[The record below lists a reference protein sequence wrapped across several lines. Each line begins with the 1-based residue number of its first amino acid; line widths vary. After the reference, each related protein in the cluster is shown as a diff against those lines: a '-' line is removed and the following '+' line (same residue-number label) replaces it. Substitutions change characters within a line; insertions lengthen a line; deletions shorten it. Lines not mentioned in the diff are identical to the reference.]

1 MSFDTTARQRVA
13 PGAEEQSH
21 RLPADGFFAV
31 LRKVDMTKN
40 ERLRFWQEMR
50 ENDFML
56 VDAPARKIAVFSNTS
71 GMIVLAVEDDGQQ
84 VITEICFDEMSEFE
98 ALLASAKDTAM
109 AITAQNEAEF
119 AIWLAKRGGA

>member
-1 MSFDTTARQRVA
+1 
-13 PGAEEQSH
+13 
-21 RLPADGFFAV
+21 
-31 LRKVDMTKN
+31 MTKN

-109 AITAQNEAEF
+109 AITAENEAEF

>member
-1 MSFDTTARQRVA
+1 MSFDATARQRVA
-13 PGAEEQSH
+13 PGAEKQSH